1 MRARRL
7 RDIAPVVDGQLV
19 GGDAEITSVV
29 TDSRAANP
37 GSLFVALPGER
48 TDGGLY
54 LAEAFERG
62 AAGALVRDG
71 ADSPGP
77 AVFVRSTGEALL
89 LIAADERRR
98 MTARV
103 VGVTGANGKT
113 STKDL
118 AAAVVATTFNTHSSP
133 GSFNTEVGLPMT
145 LLGARQDVEVV
156 VAELGARH
164 KGDVT
169 LLCEI
174 ARPDIVV
181 VTNVGVAHME
191 IFGSWDAIV
200 EASAEPVEAVGPGG
214 VAVLNADDPVV
225 AGFAERCGGRV
236 VTYGTGSGAHVRAA
250 DVSLD
255 EHGCAGF
262 FIETSGE
269 REHVRLLVPGEH
281 MVSNALAAATVG
293 LELGISLDAAAEA
306 LGRANVSR
314 WRMES
319 FLTQG
324 GVTVLND
331 AYNANPESMAAA
343 LRTARWMAGDGRCIA
358 VLGAMAELG
367 PIADREH
374 ERVGELAARLRID
387 RVITVGQDAALIATA
402 AEREG
407 VEPENVAAYDGIDEA
422 LADVRAHAGAG
433 DVVVCK
439 ASRVAGLER
448 LAEALR

>member
-1 MRARRL
+1 
-7 RDIAPVVDGQLV
+7 
-19 GGDAEITSVV
+19 
-29 TDSRAANP
+29 
-37 GSLFVALPGER
+37 
-48 TDGGLY
+48 
-54 LAEAFERG
+54 
-62 AAGALVRDG
+62 
-71 ADSPGP
+71 
-77 AVFVRSTGEALL
+77 
-89 LIAADERRR
+89 
-98 MTARV
+98 
-103 VGVTGANGKT
+103 
-113 STKDL
+113 
-118 AAAVVATTFNTHSSP
+118 
-133 GSFNTEVGLPMT
+133 
-145 LLGARQDVEVV
+145 V

-174 ARPDIVV
+174 ARPEVVV

-200 EASAEPVEAVGPGG
+200 EASAEPVEAVGSDG

-225 AGFAERCGGRV
+225 AGFAERCRGRV
-236 VTYGTGSGAHVRAA
+236 VTYGTGAGARVRAV

-255 EHGCAGF
+255 EQGCAEF
-262 FIETSGE
+262 SIVTDAE
-269 REHVRLLVPGEH
+269 RAHLRLAVPGEH
-281 MVSNALAAATVG
+281 MVSNGLAAATVG
-293 LELGISLDAAAEA
+293 LELGISLDVAAEA
-306 LGRANVSR
+306 LARANVSR

-319 FLTQG
+319 FTTQS
-324 GVTVLND
+324 GVKVLND

-343 LRTARWMAGDGRCIA
+343 LKTARWMAGDGRCIA

-407 VEPENVAAYDGIDEA
+407 VEPENVAAYEEIDEA
-422 LADVRAHAGAG
+422 LADVLAHAGAG

-439 ASRVAGLER
+439 ASRVVGLER

>member
-7 RDIAPVVDGQLV
+7 RDVAQVVDGVLV
-19 GGDAEITSVV
+19 GADVEISSVV
-29 TDSRAANP
+29 TDSRSANP
-37 GSLFVALPGER
+37 GSLFVALPGEH
-48 TDGGLY
+48 TDGALFVS
-54 LAEAFERG
+54 EAFGRG

-77 AVFVRSTGEALL
+77 AVFVPSTGEALL
-89 LIAADERRR
+89 TLAADERRH

-118 AAAVVATTFNTHSSP
+118 TAAVATTTFLTHASP
-133 GSFNTEVGLPMT
+133 GSFNTEVGLPAT
-145 LLGARQDVEVV
+145 LLGASPDVEVV

-200 EASAEPVEAVGPGG
+200 EASAEPVDAVQPDG

-225 AGFAERCGGRV
+225 AGFAARCRGRV
-236 VTYGTGSGAHVRAA
+236 VTFGTGSGARVRAT
-250 DVSLD
+250 DVSLN

-262 FIETSGE
+262 SIVTDEV
-269 REHVRLLVPGEH
+269 RAHVRLAVPGEH

-293 LELGISLDAAAEA
+293 LELGIPLDVAAEA
-306 LGRANVSR
+306 LADANVSR

-319 FLTQG
+319 FTTRG
-324 GVTVLND
+324 GVKVLND

-343 LRTARWMAGDGRCIA
+343 LKTARWMAGDGRCIA

-387 RVITVGQDAALIATA
+387 RVITVGRDAALIATA

-407 VEPENVAAYDGIDEA
+407 VEPENVAAYDEIDEA
-422 LADVRAHAGAG
+422 LADVLAHAGPG
-433 DVVVCK
+433 DLVVCK